1 MSKPN
6 CGYISEAILAL
17 GQKASRVPDSVVDE
31 ATYKAQVEWIMAV
44 DEATDTA
51 TTAILDNP
59 PVSWADVDAKVTE
72 LKAKDAIM
80 DKIEA
85 LEAEV
90 TQRRL
95 RDSVLTAD
103 GKTWLTNKEAE
114 IATERGKL

>member
-1 MSKPN
+1 MNKPN
-6 CGYISEAILAL
+6 YGYISEAIIAL
-17 GQKASRVPDSVVDE
+17 GYKVSAVPDTVVDE
-31 ATYKAQVEWIMAV
+31 ATYKAGVHWITSI

-51 TTAILDNP
+51 TTAILDSP

-80 DKIEA
+80 DKIIA
-85 LEAEV
+85 FEAEI
-90 TQRRL
+90 TPRRL
-95 RDSVLTAD
+95 RDSILTAD

>member
-31 ATYKAQVEWIMAV
+31 ATYKAQVEWVTAL

-59 PVSWADVDAKVTE
+59 PVSWADVDAKVTA

-90 TQRRL
+90 TPRRI
-95 RDSVLTAD
+95 RDAFAD
-103 GKTWLTNKEAE
+103 PTWMNAQEAK
-114 IATERGKL
+114 IKTERDKL